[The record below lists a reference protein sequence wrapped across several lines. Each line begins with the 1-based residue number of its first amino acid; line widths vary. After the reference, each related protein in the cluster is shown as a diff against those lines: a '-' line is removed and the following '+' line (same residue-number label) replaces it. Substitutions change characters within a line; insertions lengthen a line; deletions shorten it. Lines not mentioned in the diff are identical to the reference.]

1 VINTLLVR
9 WAGGWREVTD
19 AAAVAAHGRHESLLG
34 LGAVASTTEVD
45 WAATQVLTYW
55 VNGQTQIS
63 ADLRPSSDDDTPYTA
78 FGVGDTVTVP
88 GRTGGSLAERVIAL
102 TVAEDDNG
110 ELTWA
115 PDLKGVLL
123 SASERFEQAL
133 KKMADG
139 TLSGQSKTATPL
151 GAPETKPAAV
161 RPITVIAPPSSGGG
175 GGAPGQ
181 LTLLGYDHVSGD
193 SGALTPFVHRISPQM
208 VPVLSWGVVPDFDDI
223 DRLTVS
229 VHADCSLLVTYT
241 GRWSGIA
248 SEPGRV
254 YLDLYADNV
263 DGNLANRTVGPYD
276 PMAMGLLTNSG
287 NGFEVTGTWVL
298 ACGTNS
304 TIALSAATD
313 QSHNLEWRASFVL
326 LETATGPPWPSEL
339 RLGGAHG

>member
-161 RPITVIAPPSSGGG
+161 RPITVIAPPATGG
-175 GGAPGQ
+175 GGAPGS
-181 LTLLGYDHVSGD
+181 LTLFGYESVTGD
-193 SGALTPFVHRISPQM
+193 IGALTPIIHRISPAM
-208 VPVLSWGVVPDFDDI
+208 VPVLSWGLAPDYDGI
-223 DRLTVS
+223 DRLTVT
-229 VHADCSLLVTYT
+229 VHADCSLLVTYS
-241 GRWSGIA
+241 GWWSGIA
-248 SEPGRV
+248 ADPGRV
-254 YLDLYADNV
+254 YLEVMVTDADSN
-263 DGNLANRTVGPYD
+263 NQRRAVGPYD

-287 NGFEVTGTWVL
+287 NGFEVGATWTF
-298 ACGTNS
+298 ACTPNS
-304 TIALSAATD
+304 TFAFSAAAD
-313 QSHNLEWRASFVL
+313 QSHSLEWRASFVL
-326 LETATGPPWPSEL
+326 LEATTGPPWPT
-339 RLGGAHG
+339 